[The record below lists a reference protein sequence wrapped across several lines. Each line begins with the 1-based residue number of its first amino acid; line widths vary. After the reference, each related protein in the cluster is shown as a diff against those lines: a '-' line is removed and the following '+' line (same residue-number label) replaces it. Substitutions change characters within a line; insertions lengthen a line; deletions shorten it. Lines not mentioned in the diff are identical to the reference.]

1 MTVDRLGPLDDGF
14 LLLERDIQQMH
25 VGSILVFEGPAPEYE
40 TILASMASRLHLVP
54 RYRQRVRRVPL
65 DIARPVWVDDEHFNL
80 TYHVRHTALP
90 SPGGEAQLQALGGRL
105 MSQRLDTSRPLWEMW
120 FVEGLADGRWAI
132 INKVHHAMIDG
143 ISGHDLLEV
152 LLDAEPSEGPWPA
165 PKVWVPQPTP
175 STYDLLV
182 DATRS
187 NLGQPV
193 DVVKRVGS
201 VFSGTQAMTMAA
213 GRAVGVARAGE
224 KVARPESVLNG
235 SIGPHRRWSWAR
247 ATLDDVKLVKNTF
260 GGTVNDVVLA
270 AISGGFRTFLTH
282 RGESVQGMTLR
293 TMVPVSVRR
302 PDQRGTLGNQVS
314 AKFADLPVGVADPV
328 DRLHAVTR
336 QLKGL
341 KKGGMAL
348 GVEAL
353 IGSTEFAP
361 AMLVAL
367 GSRVA
372 ARVPQR
378 QISTVTTNVPGPQ
391 APLFMVGRQLV
402 EMIPYIPLAIDLRI
416 TIGIFSYCG
425 ALTLGV
431 TADYDEVPDIDVL
444 CSGLESAFAELVAA
458 ATEADDS

>member
-1 MTVDRLGPLDDGF
+1 MTADRLSPLDDGF
-14 LLLERDIQQMH
+14 LLIERDIQQMH
-25 VGSILVFEGPAPEYE
+25 VGSALVFEGPAPSYDDV
-40 TILASMASRLHLVP
+40 LGYMASRLHLVP

-65 DIARPVWVDDEHFNL
+65 DIARPVWTDDEHFNL
-80 TYHVRHTALP
+80 RYHVRHTALP
-90 SPGGEAQLQALGGRL
+90 APGGEEQLEALGGRL

-120 FVEGLADGRWAI
+120 YVEGLAGGRWAL

-152 LLDAEPSEGPWPA
+152 LLDVEPGEGPWPA
-165 PKVWVPQPTP
+165 PRVWVPEPSP

-182 DATRS
+182 DATRT
-187 NLGQPV
+187 NLAQPV
-193 DVVKRVGS
+193 DVVRRVGS
-201 VFSGTQAMTMAA
+201 VFTGTQALTLAA
-213 GRAVGVARAGE
+213 GRAVGLARAGE
-224 KVARPESVLNG
+224 KVVRPESVLNG
-235 SIGPHRRWSWAR
+235 PIGPHRRWSWAR
-247 ATLDDVKLVKNTF
+247 AALSDVKLVKNRF

-270 AISGGFRTFLTH
+270 AISGGFRTFLTE

-314 AKFADLPVGVADPV
+314 AMFADLPVGIADPV
-328 DRLHAVTR
+328 DRLHAVTA
-336 QLKGL
+336 QLEGL
-341 KKGGMAL
+341 KKSGMAL

-361 AMLVAL
+361 PMLVAV

-378 QISTVTTNVPGPQ
+378 QVSTVTTNVPGPQ
-391 APLFMVGRQLV
+391 QTLYMVGRPMA

-416 TIGIFSYCG
+416 TIGIFSYRG

-444 CSGLESAFAELVAA
+444 CRGLESAFAELVGAVE
-458 ATEADDS
+458 TADG